1 MCNLIHGWEL
11 SENKLNR
18 YLKIAGII
26 NDVFRPQ
33 KALQKTRIE
42 LYNTIHWPLQLLY
55 RSEYWTVKARDARR
69 ITAAEMKCVRQTAG

>member
-26 NDVFRPQ
+26 NDVFRPE
-33 KALQKTRIE
+33 KALQKTRIKV
-42 LYNTIHWPLQLLY
+42 YNTKQ
-55 RSEYWTVKARDARR
+55 AF
-69 ITAAEMKCVRQTAG
+69 TALIP